1 MLSQC
6 ACTPL
11 RRLTRRITAIYDH
24 HLVADE
30 ITINQYSLLSVVGRR
45 GPIANIVLAAEMG
58 MERSTL
64 SRNLKPLLKAGW
76 IITVDMPSGK
86 HLDKRSFALEL
97 TPAGKAKREA
107 AYPHWQQAQ
116 LEINASLGDTT
127 QEQLMGIINTA
138 YDKLRVTSPA

>member
-1 MLSQC
+1 MLNQC

-24 HLVADE
+24 HLACDE
-30 ITINQYSLLSVVGRR
+30 ITISQYSLLSLVGRR
-45 GPIANIVLAAEMG
+45 GPIANIHLAAEMG

-64 SRNLKPLLKAGW
+64 SRNIKPLLNAGW
-76 IITVDMPSGK
+76 IATVDMPPGK
-86 HLDKRSFALEL
+86 QLDKRSFALQL

-116 LEINASLGDTT
+116 LEINALLGDTT
-127 QEQLMGIINTA
+127 QEQLMGVINAA
-138 YDKLRVTSPA
+138 YEKLRVMAPA